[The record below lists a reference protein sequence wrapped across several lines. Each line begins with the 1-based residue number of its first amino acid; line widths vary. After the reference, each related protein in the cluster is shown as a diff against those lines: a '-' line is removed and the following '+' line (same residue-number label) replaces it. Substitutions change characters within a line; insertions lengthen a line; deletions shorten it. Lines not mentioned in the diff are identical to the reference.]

1 MNKRIFHLIAALL
14 LGVSLSAGAS
24 TIIDQPQEAYELG
37 LGDVTLPS
45 SSGGNVIFK
54 ECEECRTQ
62 SLRVT
67 SATVYVLDEQL
78 MNLGGLRRAV
88 ADLTAARGGTKGIAV
103 YLFYNKDSKR
113 VERLVVDVL

>member
-1 MNKRIFHLIAALL
+1 MNQRIFHCFAACLL
-14 LGVSLSAGAS
+14 SLSLSAGAS

-37 LGDVTLPS
+37 LVDVTLPS

-54 ECEECRTQ
+54 ECAECRTQ

-67 SATVYVLDEQL
+67 SATVYALDEQV
-78 MNLGGLRRAV
+78 MNLGDLRRAV
-88 ADLTAARGGTKGIAV
+88 ADLQAERGSSAGIAV

>member
-1 MNKRIFHLIAALL
+1 MNKRIFQLFAALL
-14 LGVSLSAGAS
+14 LGVSLGAGAS

-37 LGDVTLPS
+37 LSDVTLPG

-54 ECEECRTQ
+54 ECADCRTQ

-67 SATVYVLDEQL
+67 SATVYVLEEQL
-78 MNLGGLRRAV
+78 MNLGDLRRAV
-88 ADLTAARGGTKGIAV
+88 ADLEAERGGAAGIAV